1 MDKFTVPEINLMC
14 ILDTSS
20 KENLLSELRLCKDN
34 VYEPEMIELIDET
47 IKKVEKLTDKEFS
60 EIGFFLYAPD
70 KMVGSGEA
78 RILPNG
84 KIADQDYTDDLYEI
98 YD

>member
-20 KENLLSELRLCKDN
+20 KKNLLSELHLCKNN

-47 IKKVEKLTDKEFS
+47 IKKLEKLTDKEFS
-60 EIGFFLYAPD
+60 
-70 KMVGSGEA
+70 
-78 RILPNG
+78 
-84 KIADQDYTDDLYEI
+84 
-98 YD
+98 